1 MKKLLLILGLLFS
14 LSLLTSCANKD
25 TVPPNPSSTPPVEQ
39 PKSQEGLSIKDYF
52 AYQENTRYVYQGQGN
67 EYASYTTSVDYIKGN
82 RVQLRSNNGGTETVK
97 VLENNNGQ
105 LTLLLSKGETYY
117 REDFTQGPNLSSNGE
132 VILKEPLLKGTTWT
146 LADNRKRTI
155 SNLDVAVTTPS
166 GNYKAIEVT
175 TEGKS
180 DKVMDYYAPNIG
192 LVKTV
197 FIANGTQVSSIL
209 SKLEK
214 NVPLVQS
221 VKFYYPNINEG
232 KLNFTDK
239 KLTFNTNDITKQLF
253 EKEFKSQDQGNS
265 SKLIGPNV
273 KIKSLYL
280 NKDNMVYIDFTQEL
294 LSEMNAGAGYES
306 MILQSIVNT
315 VGAYYGVEKVYLTVE
330 GNPYSSGHI
339 AMKKGEAFKVNF
351 NYSLELK

>member
-1 MKKLLLILGLLFS
+1 MKRVHFIAGLLLALMFLSGCVTRDSVPKGDLNINPEEQQQTEVEHS
-14 LSLLTSCANKD
+14 LKN
-25 TVPPNPSSTPPVEQ
+25 
-39 PKSQEGLSIKDYF
+39 YF

-105 LTLLLSKGETYY
+105 LTLLLAKGETYY
-117 REDFTQGPNLSSNGE
+117 REDFTQGPSLSSNGE
-132 VILKEPLLKGTTWT
+132 VILKEPFLKGTTWT

-155 SNLDVAVTTPS
+155 SNIDVTVTTPS

-180 DKVMDYYAPNIG
+180 DKVLDYYAPNIG

-197 FIANGTQVSSIL
+197 FTANGMQVSSTL

-232 KLNFTDK
+232 KLYFTDK

-253 EKEFKSQDQGNS
+253 EKEFKGQDQGNS

-280 NKDNMVYIDFTQEL
+280 NKDNMVYIDFSHEL
-294 LSEMNAGAGYES
+294 LGEMNAGAGYES

-339 AMKKGEAFKVNF
+339 AMKKGEAFTVNL
-351 NYSLELK
+351 NYSSELK